1 MGPDLADVAV
11 LADSQAQ
18 HGSDSQNA
26 GDQDNSGVVAGGLDD
41 AAGGGGHRSGGIGG
55 RFVNMP
61 VAVLVLVRADLGM
74 LGGSSA
80 RDSSGNSL
88 AVDAALAADGAIRVQ
103 VKVIDNDIGDAVAS
117 QSFLDDGFG
126 IVGIRL
132 DPGDQSITGSFG
144 ISLVVE
150 IFEDQIDFVFADIV
164 ADLFL
169 ARYSRASAIWPSVA
183 AKALVANTPAM
194 TTQATAETSFL
205 SFILTQLLS
214 Q

>member
-41 AAGGGGHRSGGIGG
+41 AAGGSGHRSGGIGG

-80 RDSSGNSL
+80 RNSGGSSL
-88 AVDAALAADGAIRVQ
+88 AVDGGGAADGAVG
-103 VKVIDNDIGDAVAS
+103 IDGNGNVRDGDAVVS
-117 QSFLDDGFG
+117 QRVGNDGFG
-126 IVGIRL
+126 IGGIRL
-132 DPGDQSITGSFG
+132 DLRDQSITGSFG

-150 IFEDQIDFVFADIV
+150 ILRI
-164 ADLFL
+164 
-169 ARYSRASAIWPSVA
+169 RS
-183 AKALVANTPAM
+183 
-194 TTQATAETSFL
+194 TSSSL
-205 SFILTQLLS
+205 IS
-214 Q
+214 